1 MKGTKKKL
9 IFKNKKKRK
18 TYKLKKR
25 KTYKKKLIFKNK
37 KKRKTFKRK
46 LVGGVNINLSDNDD
60 SPQNIHIVANLAG
73 NATDI
78 TDSIVEYFKEEG
90 FDEDDDDPNPP
101 NFLQLQNVFKKGLKD
116 GNLGLSS
123 DEIDTLQIKI
133 WTIGGKNPG
142 PDKLVYTTGQEN
154 TQGERPL
161 EADTTYYITP
171 NNDDDRIAAAI
182 TNPVHGILF
191 GMTAKDMY
199 NQRAHEYFGSI
210 NPNQSTNQVEDAKV
224 KAQQIKIKQLNAK
237 IESLEKALS
246 KTSKRNIKSR
256 ELMEEQLAGFEMDR
270 DIEIMQLP
278 KEEEIT
284 PVMLRKS
291 SSNASY
297 DERGAAEDN
306 TSRN

>member
-1 MKGTKKKL
+1 MKGSKKKL

-18 TYKLKKR
+18 TYKNRLKKR
-25 KTYKKKLIFKNK
+25 KTYKKRRY
-37 KKRKTFKRK
+37 KRKTFKKK

-60 SPQNIHIVANLAG
+60 SPQNIHIFTLING
-73 NATDI
+73 TPMEI
-78 TDSIVEYFKEEG
+78 TDNIVEYFKDAG

-101 NFLQLQNVFKKGLKD
+101 NFLQLQNVFKQGLKD
-116 GNLGLSS
+116 GNSGTTS
-123 DEIDTLQIKI
+123 DQIDNLKIKV
-133 WTIGGKNPG
+133 WTGEGSK
-142 PDKLVYTTGQEN
+142 PDKLVYTTGQGRE
-154 TQGERPL
+154 GDRFL
-161 EADTTYYITP
+161 EADTNYVIIP
-171 NNDDDRIAAAI
+171 DEDDDRIAAAI
-182 TNPVHGILF
+182 TDPVRGILF
-191 GMTAKDMY
+191 GMEANDMY
-199 NQRAHEYFGSI
+199 NQRVHEYFGSI

-224 KAQQIKIKQLNAK
+224 KVRQIKIKQLDAK

-256 ELMEEQLAGFEMDR
+256 ELMEKQLADLEIDR
-270 DIEIMQLP
+270 HIEIMQLP
-278 KEEEIT
+278 VEEEIT

>member
-1 MKGTKKKL
+1 MKGSKKKL

-18 TYKLKKR
+18 TYKNKFKKR
-25 KTYKKKLIFKNK
+25 KTYKKRRY
-37 KKRKTFKRK
+37 KRKTFKKK

-60 SPQNIHIVANLAG
+60 SPQNIHIFTLING
-73 NATDI
+73 TTMEI
-78 TDSIVEYFKEEG
+78 TDNIGEYFKEAG

-101 NFLQLQNVFKKGLKD
+101 NFLQLQNVFKQGLKD
-116 GNLGLSS
+116 GNSGTTS
-123 DEIDTLQIKI
+123 DQIDNLKIKV
-133 WTIGGKNPG
+133 WTGEGSK
-142 PDKLVYTTGQEN
+142 PDKLVYTTGQGRE
-154 TQGERPL
+154 GDRFL
-161 EADTTYYITP
+161 EADTNYVIIP
-171 NNDDDRIAAAI
+171 DEDDDRIAAAI
-182 TNPVHGILF
+182 TDPVRGILF
-191 GMTAKDMY
+191 GMEANDMY
-199 NQRAHEYFGSI
+199 NQRVHEYFGSI

-224 KAQQIKIKQLNAK
+224 KVRQIKIKQLDAK

-256 ELMEEQLAGFEMDR
+256 ELMEKQLADLEIDR
-270 DIEIMQLP
+270 HIEIMQLP
-278 KEEEIT
+278 VEEEIT